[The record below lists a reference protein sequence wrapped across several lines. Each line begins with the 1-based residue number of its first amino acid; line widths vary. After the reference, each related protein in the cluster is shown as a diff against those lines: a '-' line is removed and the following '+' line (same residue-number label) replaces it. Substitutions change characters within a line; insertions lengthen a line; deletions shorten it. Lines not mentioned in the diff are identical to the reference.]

1 MKIPKQVRKVSNLE
15 KRSLLARGLK
25 LNEEAG
31 ELSAEILK
39 LLGEKG
45 RKGKTKSEVLADL
58 HLEGVDVMLMA
69 MDVLCHTGATDK
81 VITKIMNSQ
90 LKKWEKGLLETSV
103 VPYL

>member
-1 MKIPKQVRKVSNLE
+1 MKIPKQVRKVSKLE

-45 RKGKTKSEVLADL
+45 KKGKTKEEVREHL
-58 HLEGVDVMLMA
+58 HLEGVDCLLMA
-69 MDVLCHTGATDK
+69 MDILCHTGATDK
-81 VITKIMNSQ
+81 DITKIMNSQ
-90 LKKWEKGLLETSV
+90 LKKWEKGLSERE
-103 VPYL
+103 

>member
-1 MKIPKQVRKVSNLE
+1 MKIPKQVRKVSKLE

-45 RKGKTKSEVLADL
+45 RKGKTKSEVLDDL
-58 HLEGVDVMLMA
+58 RLEGIDCLLMS
-69 MDVLCHTGATDK
+69 MDVLCHVGTTDK
-81 VITKIMNSQ
+81 QITKIMNSQ
-90 LKKWEKGLLETSV
+90 LKKWEKGLAERE
-103 VPYL
+103 